1 MQLLQE
7 DRQQHTQHDMLD
19 PHERRV
25 LKLLRDTIR
34 AAPGDRERRRRMEVE
49 ERVCEVCGGALDQ
62 QAAERIAKALDE
74 SPFWHEMRKEPELVG
89 LLHERRPDIF
99 AMAIGM
105 EVCTVCREKAHRE
118 GGWASDSVAH

>member
-1 MQLLQE
+1 
-7 DRQQHTQHDMLD
+7 MLD
-19 PHERRV
+19 SRKRGV
-25 LKLLRDTIR
+25 LKMLRDAMR
-34 AAPGDRERRRRMEVE
+34 AAHVDRERRRRMEVE

-62 QAAERIAKALDE
+62 LAAERIAKALDE

-105 EVCTVCREKAHRE
+105 EVCTACREKAHRE
-118 GGWASDSVAH
+118 GGWVSDSVAD